1 MVTVP
6 TTIAILGGNS
16 VAGRAL
22 EALLQGVGYDT
33 RLIEDPPESPPE
45 QLLDRVRLLLL
56 APTLSTESREA
67 LLAAMGGTL
76 AAANIPVLTLST
88 TIKEAL
94 GDGPV
99 IIPWPCR
106 LEDLTRKIEGALL
119 PVPDV
124 GKSVV

>member
-1 MVTVP
+1 VVTVP

-33 RLIEDPPESPPE
+33 CLIEDPPESPPE
-45 QLLDRVRLLLL
+45 QLLDGVRLLLL
-56 APTLSTESREA
+56 APTLSTESREG
-67 LLAAMGGTL
+67 LLAEMGDML

-94 GDGPV
+94 GDGSV
-99 IIPWPCR
+99 SIPWPCR
-106 LEDLTRKIEGALL
+106 LEELTRKIEATLL
-119 PVPDV
+119 PVPEV
-124 GKSVV
+124 NL